1 MAFTAMDQSFLKQAI
16 EMAVESVRRNGGPF
30 AALVVRDGIVIASGS
45 NQVTRTNDPTAH
57 AEIVAIREACRVL
70 GDFQLTGCDLYSS
83 CEPCPMCLGA
93 LYWARPAHV
102 YFAATREDAAAAGF
116 DDSLIYQE
124 IAVPYAERSIPMQC
138 VTDDQAT
145 RPFEEWARKS
155 DKIEY

>member
-1 MAFTAMDQSFLKQAI
+1 MDQSFLKQAI

-145 RPFEEWARKS
+145 RPFGEWARKS